1 MMGFSRDTF
10 YRYQAAVNEGGVEAL
25 LDKSRRTPNLKN
37 RVAPEIESRVLE
49 LSLDLPAHGQVRIS
63 NELRKSG
70 IALSPGGV
78 RSIWMRNDLETFKKR
93 LKRLEEHVAK
103 TGAVLTEAQL
113 AALETKKDQDIVH
126 GEIETELV
134 TWGHRILSMSVPL
147 KG

>member
-1 MMGFSRDTF
+1 MW
-10 YRYQAAVNEGGVEAL
+10 GVMPQL
-25 LDKSRRTPNLKN
+25 L
-37 RVAPEIESRVLE
+37 
-49 LSLDLPAHGQVRIS
+49 
-63 NELRKSG
+63 LR
-70 IALSPGGV
+70 
-78 RSIWMRNDLETFKKR
+78 NNLETFKKR

-113 AALETKKDQDIVH
+113 PALETKKDQDIVH